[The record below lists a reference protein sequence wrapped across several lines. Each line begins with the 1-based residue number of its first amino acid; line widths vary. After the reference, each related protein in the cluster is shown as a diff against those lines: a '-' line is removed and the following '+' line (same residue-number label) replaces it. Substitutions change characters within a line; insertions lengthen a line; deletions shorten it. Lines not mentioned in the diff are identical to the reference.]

1 MEPLPE
7 DTKAAAVVVPPGTH
21 LLRLKVK
28 GALVDKL
35 APLQNVA
42 EAEAVLDLKG

>member
-7 DTKAAAVVVPPGTH
+7 DTKAAAVVGPLGTQPH
-21 LLRLKVK
+21 QLREK